1 MALKQRI
8 RDEMKAALLGGNRFL
23 GDTLRN
29 LSAAILDEEVK
40 QNKRDDGLSDEA
52 IEKVIAREI
61 KKRRESA
68 AIYRENDRV
77 DLAEPEEKEMAIL
90 QAYLPEQMTE
100 VELQQLINE
109 KIVKLG
115 VSDLRSMGQVVGAVK
130 AGAGSKAEGAGVAKL
145 VKQAL
150 TK

>member
-52 IEKVIAREI
+52 VEKVIAREI

-130 AGAGSKAEGAGVAKL
+130 AAAGSKADGAVVAKL

>member
-29 LSAAILDEEVK
+29 LNAAILDEEVK
-40 QNKRDDGLSDEA
+40 QNKRGDGLSDEA

-100 VELQQLINE
+100 VELRQLINE
-109 KIVKLG
+109 KIVELG
-115 VSDLRSMGQVVGAVK
+115 ASDLRSMGKVVGAVK
-130 AGAGSKAEGAGVAKL
+130 AAAGIAKL